1 MACELSAEPARVTP
15 RRQESADYV
24 YAIVQGLPPRWKPP
38 AAGVGDAPVTT
49 RSVRDLILITS
60 AIDTVPRP
68 TPKTVA
74 LHDDVVSSTL
84 DADAVLP
91 LEFGTVTAPVHADA
105 WLTAHLAFVRV
116 HLARLRR
123 HVEMTVRLV
132 SLDGADAM
140 SAPLR
145 STAECLVER
154 AGLVDWR
161 YRHDR
166 SSGGLGSSLAFLV
179 PREGVGDFLAR
190 IAPVAARAR
199 TIAVVPTGPCA
210 PLSFAPALRGALT
223 DMSRSLARAG

>member
-1 MACELSAEPARVTP
+1 MACQLSAEPARVTP

-24 YAIVQGLPPRWKPP
+24 YAIVEGLPPRWKPP
-38 AAGVGDAPVTT
+38 AAGVGDAPVTA
-49 RSVRDLILITS
+49 RAVRDLSLITS
-60 AIDTVPRP
+60 TIDTVPRP

-74 LHDDVVSSTL
+74 LHDDVVLSTL
-84 DADAVLP
+84 EADAVLP

-154 AGLVDWR
+154 AGLVEWR
-161 YRHDR
+161 YRHD
-166 SSGGLGSSLAFLV
+166 SSSSLGSSLAFLV

-199 TIAVVPTGPCA
+199 TIAVVPTGPSA
-210 PLSFAPALRGALT
+210 PLSFAPLLRGALT
-223 DMSRSLARAG
+223 DMSRPLARAG